1 MLNRPQTEFIQA
13 QMLPWRRIP
22 PGAARPD
29 AEYKFLSR
37 DPDDGA
43 CTCLIRYAPGWA
55 RQADEDLDTAEE
67 FYVLDGELEV
77 NGLTFKADHY
87 GHIPKY
93 ALRHSMST
101 RGGAVVLTFFDAQPQ
116 FHTEGS
122 FDAPVV
128 AGPLLHR
135 DVLHMPWDM
144 KVNDVKLAHLGI
156 SRKDLRVDPITGERS
171 FLSMML
177 PHSEPPGSHGPRESH
192 PIVEE
197 CFVIAGSLVG
207 PHGEMHAG
215 AYFWRPPGIP
225 HGPFGTRW
233 GCVALIRFVGG
244 RHVNVWTADEA
255 AFDFHQAYSPVL
267 PPEHAHL
274 SSMPWAPPKAY

>member
-55 RQADEDLDTAEE
+55 RQADEYLDTAEE

-197 CFVIAGSLVG
+197 CFVIALSLI
-207 PHGEMHAG
+207 H
-215 AYFWRPPGIP
+215 I
-225 HGPFGTRW
+225 
-233 GCVALIRFVGG
+233 
-244 RHVNVWTADEA
+244 
-255 AFDFHQAYSPVL
+255 
-267 PPEHAHL
+267 
-274 SSMPWAPPKAY
+274 